1 VEIAAGGERD
11 FSLLTESQI
20 YEHLTGIFREAF
32 FRDDLWLSASMT
44 ARDIDG
50 WDSLKQIMILV
61 SVEQRFNV
69 KFSTKEMDDLHRVGD
84 LVTLIAA
91 KVG

>member
-1 VEIAAGGERD
+1 
-11 FSLLTESQI
+11 LLTDSQI
-20 YEHLTGIFREAF
+20 YERLTEIFRETF
-32 FRDDLWLSASMT
+32 LRDDLLLSATTS
-44 ARDIDG
+44 AQDIDG

-69 KFSTKEMDDLHRVGD
+69 KLSTREMDSLRCVGD
-84 LVTLIAA
+84 LASIIAA